1 MMSRLRIYVM
11 TLIADTHRRE
21 QSNISIQTSR
31 AYVPVWQA
39 ASLRMQKQGQAI
51 DLRKKMRRR
60 R

>member
-1 MMSRLRIYVM
+1 MMSQAHFPTM
-11 TLIADTHRRE
+11 TLIADSHRRE

-39 ASLRMQKQGQAI
+39 ASLRMQKQSQAI